1 MNFFD
6 IIVRRSEQKFVTFS
20 PLNMTR
26 LISIAAEK
34 NRLILFQLP
43 VPFNADEFGKC
54 KKPNVLLHLKQ
65 TKDQS
70 PAVLQNNFFK
80 QILTFSVL

>member
-34 NRLILFQLP
+34 TRLILFQLYLLMQTNLGN
-43 VPFNADEFGKC
+43 V
-54 KKPNVLLHLKQ
+54 KKPNLLLHLKH

-70 PAVLQNNFFK
+70 PAVLQKKFFK